1 VRTAIDRATRVT
13 EADQGWLRRHRP
25 TTRPGAA
32 GQGKELDREGP
43 PWHPPHACTRRRVPS
58 NSKPDRYLRFFGIRA
73 WQLPTQ
79 EANAGVEWKDIMPE
93 KCAEKDYSVPS

>member
-1 VRTAIDRATRVT
+1 M
-13 EADQGWLRRHRP
+13 
-25 TTRPGAA
+25 
-32 GQGKELDREGP
+32 
-43 PWHPPHACTRRRVPS
+43 PS